1 MAKLEVVHRNRFV
14 AMDDATVAEIAG
26 GAWEIRIP
34 VASPIHALTRRKA
47 TPEGWDEA
55 IFSIDG
61 QETQPAMGSG
71 SNKTHI
77 VVTAL
82 IF

>member
-1 MAKLEVVHRNRFV
+1 MAKLEVVHRNRFLL
-14 AMDDATVAEIAG
+14 MPDATVVEIGG

-34 VASPIHALTRRKA
+34 IASPIHASTKRSA

-61 QETQPAMGSG
+61 AETQPGMGSG
-71 SNKTHI
+71 SDSINV

>member
-14 AMDDATVAEIAG
+14 PMTEATVAEIAG

-34 VASPIHALTRRKA
+34 VASPIHAKTKRAA

-55 IFSIDG
+55 IFAIDG
-61 QETQPAMGSG
+61 VETQPAMGSG
-71 SNKTHI
+71 SNKTHV

>member
-14 AMDDATVAEIAG
+14 PVTDATVVEIAG

-34 VASPIHALTRRKA
+34 VGSAIHNTTRRKP

-55 IFSIDG
+55 IFAIDG
-61 QETQPAMGSG
+61 EETQPAMGSG
-71 SNKTHI
+71 ANKSHV

>member
-14 AMDDATVAEIAG
+14 PMSDATVVEIGG

-34 VASPIHALTRRKA
+34 VASPIHTMTRRSA

-61 QETQPAMGSG
+61 EETQPGMGSG
-71 SNKTHI
+71 SNKTHV

>member
-14 AMDDATVAEIAG
+14 PMTDATVAEIGG

-34 VASPIHALTRRKA
+34 LASAIHATTRRQA

-61 QETQPAMGSG
+61 EETQPAMGSG
-71 SNKTHI
+71 SNHTHV

>member
-1 MAKLEVVHRNRFV
+1 VSNLEVVHRNRFV
-14 AMDDATVAEIAG
+14 PVKDATVVEIGG

-34 VASPIHALTRRKA
+34 VASPIHASTKRAA

-61 QETQPAMGSG
+61 EETQPAMGSG
-71 SNKTHI
+71 ANKTHV

>member
-1 MAKLEVVHRNRFV
+1 MPKLEVVHRNRFV
-14 AMDDATVAEIAG
+14 PMTDATVAEIAG

-34 VASPIHALTRRKA
+34 VASTIHAKTRRKP
-47 TPEGWDEA
+47 TPEGWDAA
-55 IFSIDG
+55 IFSING
-61 QETQPAMGSG
+61 EETQPAMGSG
-71 SNKTHI
+71 SNKTHV